1 MLCFRFQNPK
11 EPPSYDAITK
21 VAELE
26 TVEDSN
32 IEEEVKEITPTA
44 PPAPSGMISLFF
56 IQFNLLNW
64 NNNYSLPTAQLATIS
79 TVIDEVGPAPG
90 IMN

>member
-1 MLCFRFQNPK
+1 MPRKNPIPKVSEEQFHVLCFRFQNPK

-44 PPAPSGMISLFF
+44 PPAPSGMISVFYS
-56 IQFNLLNW
+56 IQLIKL
-64 NNNYSLPTAQLATIS
+64 
-79 TVIDEVGPAPG
+79 E
-90 IMN
+90 